1 MNKPKKILVVGPS
14 WVGDMVMAQS
24 LFIALKNTHPDCLI
38 DVLSPSST
46 LSLLERMPEVSKA
59 IVMPLPRGKFG
70 LMVRIKLG
78 LSLRS
83 KGYDQAILLPNSW
96 KSALTPFFANIPIR
110 TGYIGECRWGLLND
124 ARKLDKKLLTMT
136 VQGFVALGLPK
147 DAPMPP
153 DCPKPALT
161 ISKERQQRVIDKFK
175 LMPTTTAPAPG
186 SPTAYTPSMA
196 IAESVPD
203 SPTAYTPSMAIAE
216 SVPDRLTAYT
226 PSMAIKIL
234 ALCPGA
240 EYGPAKRWPT
250 RYYAEV
256 ARHKIDQGWQV
267 WLFGSD
273 KDKADAEQINRAAS
287 GFCTD
292 FTGRTSLA
300 EAVDLLSL
308 AHTVVSNDSGLMHVA
323 AALDKKLIAIY
334 GSSDPGFTPPLND
347 KARILSLSL
356 DCAPCFKRD
365 CPLGHTRC
373 LNDIKPER
381 VLEFITLT
389 QSGDKVTR
397 QKHPLSKLPQ
407 IR

>member
-1 MNKPKKILVVGPS
+1 MKKYHKILVVGPS

-24 LFIALKNTHPDCLI
+24 LFIALKNTYPDCRI
-38 DVLSPSST
+38 DVLAPAWT

-70 LMVRIKLG
+70 LIERIKLG

-96 KSALTPFFANIPIR
+96 KSAIPTFFANIPVR

-124 ARKLDKKLLTMT
+124 ARKLDKNLLTMT
-136 VQGFVALGLPK
+136 VQRFVALSLPV

-153 DCPKPALT
+153 ECPKPAIT
-161 ISKERQQRVIDKFK
+161 ISKDRQQAVIDKFK
-175 LMPTTTAPAPG
+175 LI
-186 SPTAYTPSMA
+186 PS
-196 IAESVPD
+196 
-203 SPTAYTPSMAIAE
+203 
-216 SVPDRLTAYT
+216 
-226 PSMAIKIL
+226 IKIL

-240 EYGPAKRWPT
+240 EYGPAKRWPPH
-250 RYYAEV
+250 YYAEV

-273 KDKADAEQINRAAS
+273 KDKTDAAQINREAS

-300 EAVDLLSL
+300 EAVDLMSL
-308 AHTVVSNDSGLMHVA
+308 ANTVVTNDSGLMHVA
-323 AALDKKLIAIY
+323 AALDKKIIAIY

-347 KARILSLSL
+347 KAHIISLNL
-356 DCAPCFKRD
+356 DCSPCFKRD
-365 CPLGHTRC
+365 CPLGHTHC
-373 LNDIKPER
+373 LTGITPDQ
-381 VLEFITLT
+381 VLEYITLT
-389 QSGDKVTR
+389 QSGRK
-397 QKHPLSKLPQ
+397 
-407 IR
+407 